1 LPRPAGNRTSFL
13 SFLRDTAL
21 LTGIHL
27 RIVRWAGTFTV
38 LVSFALPVA
47 FLILMRLM
55 NPDASPDQV
64 RLYISGNMVN
74 AVVQA
79 TLTMMAQTVAGQREA
94 RTFAYYVSLPIH
106 KMSLILSL
114 LLAYLLQSLP
124 GLIGVLLVGNLVFG
138 VWLMPHWS
146 IIPIV
151 LLLGASLSGLGALI
165 GIRARNAMAANA
177 LGLSLAFMSMFV
189 LPVYYPIEVL
199 PAWLRP
205 LAYAFPVTYGA
216 HGIRMSFLGPQEAGL
231 LVDLLALMGFSLATF
246 LAVTYGLRWQ
256 DE

>member
-1 LPRPAGNRTSFL
+1 M
-13 SFLRDTAL
+13 
-21 LTGIHL
+21 
-27 RIVRWAGTFTV
+27 FTV
-38 LVSFALPVA
+38 LISFALPSA
-47 FLILMRLM
+47 FLLLMRLM
-55 NPDASPDQV
+55 NPGASPDQI

-79 TLTMMAQTVAGQREA
+79 TLTMMAQTVAGQRES

-124 GLIGVLLVGNLVFG
+124 GFIGILLVGNLVFG
-138 VWLMPHWS
+138 VWLVPSWFC
-146 IIPIV
+146 IP
-151 LLLGASLSGLGALI
+151 LMFFLGASLSGLGALI
-165 GIRARNAMAANA
+165 GITARNAMAANA
-177 LGLSLAFMSMFV
+177 VGISLAFVCMFL

-205 LAYAFPVTYGA
+205 VAYLFPVTYGA
-216 HGIRMSFLGPQEAGL
+216 HGIRLSFVDSGSGQPWLD
-231 LVDLLALMGFSLATF
+231 LVALMVFSLITF
-246 LAVTYGLRWQ
+246 VAVTRGLRWQ